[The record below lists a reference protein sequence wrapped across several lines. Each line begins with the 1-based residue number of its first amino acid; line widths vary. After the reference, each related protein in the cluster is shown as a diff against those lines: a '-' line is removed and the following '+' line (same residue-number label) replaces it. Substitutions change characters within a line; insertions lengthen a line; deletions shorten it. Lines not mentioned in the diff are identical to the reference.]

1 MSNLL
6 GASNLVVGYDERP
19 VLCEVSFELRAG
31 EVLCLLGHNGAGKS
45 TLLKSLFGLV
55 PRRSGEIFL
64 DGQPVAAT
72 DPRQMVQAGIS
83 LIPEG
88 RGIFPALTVAENF
101 RLGMWSA
108 GVPEAERPERLEWVL
123 SILPDIKKFYERP
136 AGTLSGGQQ
145 QMVSIGRALLSRP
158 RCLLMDEPSIGLA
171 PKLFEDLMQ
180 PVRELQ
186 QSTGMSILLVEQNVF
201 EALKM
206 SDRVIVMKA
215 GELIWSGV
223 PEELQGNSQLRE
235 KLKELY

>member
-6 GASNLVVGYDERP
+6 GASDLVVGYDERP
-19 VLCEVSFELRAG
+19 VLREVSFELRAG

-123 SILPDIKKFYERP
+123 STLPDIKKFYERP